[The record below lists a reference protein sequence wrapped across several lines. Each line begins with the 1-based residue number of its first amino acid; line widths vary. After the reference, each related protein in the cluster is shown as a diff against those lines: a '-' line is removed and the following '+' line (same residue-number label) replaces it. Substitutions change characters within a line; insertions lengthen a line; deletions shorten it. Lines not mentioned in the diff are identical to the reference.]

1 MIVLQ
6 LMNIPYSR
14 KVWWGEVWQIDSV
27 QAFGE
32 KKFGE
37 LTDQPINYLLTWM
50 ILVWQITDDL
60 PNSPNFSPAIF
71 SLYSNIIDHVM
82 ARMFL
87 GIVIHAYHGL
97 IMIYTL
103 LETICPPHLG

>member
-1 MIVLQ
+1 M
-6 LMNIPYSR
+6 
-14 KVWWGEVWQIDSV
+14 GEVWQIDSV

-60 PNSPNFSPAIF
+60 PNSPNFSPAI
-71 SLYSNIIDHVM
+71 
-82 ARMFL
+82 
-87 GIVIHAYHGL
+87 
-97 IMIYTL
+97 
-103 LETICPPHLG
+103 